1 MFFFDKEDYKEYIDF
16 LFREKYNKIA
26 WKKISYQY
34 SCGCDEKILRFY
46 SISSIDMTQNILDS
60 VLAQDARFVSQ
71 DGILLK
77 NLIREQAEKLDSDL
91 IALLLEN
98 EQTRERFFI
107 KIKDALV
114 FDGEA
119 FKKYLKDWENMP
131 YGYTTFKQNIWLA
144 IEDGDTLK
152 ANTNVVINFPF
163 KDCVLAGGQDKED
176 VKRDEMF
183 YHEVLHRAE
192 IDRLLDQKMFTGFKK
207 LNADWESEF
216 DWFHRDETGM
226 IKDNLIIKGNNLL
239 VLHSLKSNFAGKVKL
254 IYIDPPYNTWND
266 TFQYNDRF
274 NHSTW
279 LTFMKNRLEVA
290 KKLLSDDGVIFVSI
304 DNNEQAYLKI
314 LMDEVFERENFLSN
328 FVWETTKWAQW
339 IVRKNKFVD
348 NHENLILFAK
358 NKNAFSFNWLERDW
372 KDFLNPDN
380 DLKWPWKRQ
389 YLQRFWQ
396 WFSVK
401 TITNPEN
408 WMSFSFE
415 TPYTEEKMNNWI
427 KEWIIIFPKTPSQ
440 YPAKKEYLSEYKHK
454 KQIVSSLW
462 LFSTKSSTEE
472 LYKLFDGEKIFSNP
486 KPESLIQFIIEQST
500 NQWDIILDYFLG
512 SWTTCAVAHK
522 MWRQYIGIE
531 QMDYIET
538 ITLERMKKVMAGE
551 QWGISKSQNW
561 NWGWELIT
569 MQLMQQNHHFLD
581 QIHKATTIAQLQ
593 QHYQTLQKWGFINYK
608 IDTTNL
614 KLDNIQEQDFEHFKQ
629 FLCEIIDK
637 NQLYQNFSERD
648 DENLKISDQDK
659 KLNENFYNFSC

>member
-1 MFFFDKEDYKEYIDF
+1 
-16 LFREKYNKIA
+16 
-26 WKKISYQY
+26 
-34 SCGCDEKILRFY
+34 
-46 SISSIDMTQNILDS
+46 MTQNILDS
-60 VLAQDARFVSQ
+60 VLAQDAKFVSQ

-77 NLIREQAEKLDSDL
+77 NLIREQAEKLDSGL

-144 IEDGDTLK
+144 IEDGDALK

-290 KKLLSDDGVIFVSI
+290 KELLSDDGVIFVSI
-304 DNNEQAYLKI
+304 DNNEQAYLKV
-314 LMDEVFERENFLSN
+314 LMDDIFKDGFITLLPRITKKAGKSTWLISNNNDFILVYYNKEVTLNRLEVKEEDYVLSDQFFDERWGFKLTQTLDYNSLQYNKTMDYEIEIDGKKFYPGSFDLYKEREGWKFNKIDWVWRWGKEKLKFWLEKG
-328 FVWETTKWAQW
+328 FVVIKNNRIYTKTYANATIAKKDWEYFVE
-339 IVRKNKFVD
+339 IVKREKNISSLDFVD
-348 NHENLILFAK
+348 NK
-358 NKNAFSFNWLERDW
+358 
-372 KDFLNPDN
+372 
-380 DLKWPWKRQ
+380 
-389 YLQRFWQ
+389 
-396 WFSVK
+396 
-401 TITNPEN
+401 
-408 WMSFSFE
+408 
-415 TPYTEEKMNNWI
+415 
-427 KEWIIIFPKTPSQ
+427 
-440 YPAKKEYLSEYKHK
+440 
-454 KQIVSSLW
+454 
-462 LFSTKSSTEE
+462 
-472 LYKLFDGEKIFSNP
+472 FSNDNATKHIATIFWDKNIFWYS
-486 KPESLIQFIIEQST
+486 KPESLLERIIQVAT
-500 NQWDIILDYFLG
+500 NPWDIVLDYHLWSG
-512 SWTTCAVAHK
+512 TTCAVAHK

-561 NWGWELIT
+561 NWGWEFIT
-569 MQLMQQNHHFLD
+569 MELMQQNHHFLD

-593 QHYQTLQKWGFINYK
+593 QLYQTLQKWGFINYK

-614 KLDNIQEQDFEHFKQ
+614 NLDNIQEQDFEHFKQ

-648 DENLKISDQDK
+648 DETLNISDQDK
-659 KLNENFYNFSC
+659 KLNENFYNFSR